1 MGIES
6 KELPD
11 CIIKTAA
18 IIGGTILFFL
28 FYNAEVIESLEKFWD
43 FWKGYY
49 SG

>member
-11 CIIKTAA
+11 YIIKTAA

-28 FYNAEVIESLEKFWD
+28 FYSAEVIEIFDQYIKYFWE
-43 FWKGYY
+43 GY
-49 SG
+49 